1 MQTKVHRW
9 LNNIITYLLHRF
21 NEPLSPSFS
30 SFSSFTCKLTLI
42 KWTFIIKIAQSSI
55 WTWATWGQKRPLC
68 QLHTNHISSPSDPI
82 LQIYWLSLQTL
93 KFFLKNGP
101 NPASFLFIFVLFS
114 HHMDKYST
122 NLTII
127 EKVLMACLGVEP
139 GASGWK
145 VQTNPLSYG
154 GTP

>member
-1 MQTKVHRW
+1 MVSV
-9 LNNIITYLLHRF
+9 LAFYSNNL
-21 NEPLSPSFS
+21 
-30 SFSSFTCKLTLI
+30 
-42 KWTFIIKIAQSSI
+42 SSI
-55 WTWATWGQKRPLC
+55 PIEAYNFFCKMDQDKEKRDQYRSMLVKK
-68 QLHTNHISSPSDPI
+68 LHHH
-82 LQIYWLSLQTL
+82 L
-93 KFFLKNGP
+93 KRTVGNFFKNGP